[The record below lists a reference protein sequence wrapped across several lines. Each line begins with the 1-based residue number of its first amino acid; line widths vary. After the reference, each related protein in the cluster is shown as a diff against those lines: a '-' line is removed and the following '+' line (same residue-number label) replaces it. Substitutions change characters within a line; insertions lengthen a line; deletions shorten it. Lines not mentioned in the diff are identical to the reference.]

1 MVDFIP
7 STIVR
12 IVEKTPDKFSIQKT
26 IGSKVYYVNT
36 KYQNMIG
43 IKNMLGEENKQDE
56 KDTSEKL

>member
-1 MVDFIP
+1 M
-7 STIVR
+7 
-12 IVEKTPDKFSIQKT
+12 
-26 IGSKVYYVNT
+26 YYANT